1 MTYEPP
7 TDIVPPDTKIMITD
21 SQQTSSPDIEAYL
34 AMQQLKNGDRHAA
47 IDKCHEAISQYGPN
61 RNLYLVKARAH
72 LELEEYGF
80 AQEALLSLLSL
91 DPEHPAGWALL
102 GEAYYQ
108 LGNMPKVD
116 YCRNRLRQIFPTLT
130 EPDEEEESYPVGQD
144 PCGLDNTPDSVS
156 GIVVPE
162 AQEVSG
168 QATRHQDDS
177 AIASGT
183 GTRHQ
188 GDSVGQDPRG
198 LDEIPASASADTC
211 RPQEGIVVPEAQDA
225 DNSYNSPSDTE
236 TGEPAVSIVPLE
248 EFTDTQTSPEQP
260 LSGPTQIPPG
270 GIVDDLIATDLRINE
285 QAEGTSKIDVEIFET
300 ATFADICLAQ
310 GKYEKAL
317 EIYTKLSMIHPDN
330 AEYREKINSIQAKMG
345 SR

>member
-1 MTYEPP
+1 
-7 TDIVPPDTKIMITD
+7 MITE

-34 AMQQLKNGDRHAA
+34 AMQLLKDGDRHAA
-47 IDKCHEAISQYGPN
+47 IDKCHEGISQYGPN

-80 AQEALLSLLSL
+80 AQEALLSLLGL

-130 EPDEEEESYPVGQD
+130 EPDEVEESNSADDASGQATQRHDDIPVGQDPCDPANIQYPVGQD
-144 PCGLDNTPDSVS
+144 PRGLDANPVGQADSRLDDFPENGQGLSEPQGFGPTAPALGTETRRHIDDQAGEDASRAQGDTAS

-162 AQEVSG
+162 AQE
-168 QATRHQDDS
+168 
-177 AIASGT
+177 
-183 GTRHQ
+183 
-188 GDSVGQDPRG
+188 
-198 LDEIPASASADTC
+198 DT
-211 RPQEGIVVPEAQDA
+211 PETNQ
-225 DNSYNSPSDTE
+225 SL
-236 TGEPAVSIVPLE
+236 VPLE
-248 EFTDTQTSPEQP
+248 EITESSSAPATPPEQSISEDTN
-260 LSGPTQIPPG
+260 LTGET
-270 GIVDDLIATDLRINE
+270 IVDDLIESDLRIIE
-285 QAEGTSKIDVEIFET
+285 QGEDSPKLDLGIFET

-317 EIYTKLSMIHPDN
+317 EIYTKLLMIHPDN

>member
-1 MTYEPP
+1 
-7 TDIVPPDTKIMITD
+7 MITD

-47 IDKCHEAISQYGPN
+47 IDKCHQAISQYGPN

-116 YCRNRLRQIFPTLT
+116 YCRNRLKQIFPTLT
-130 EPDEEEESYPVGQD
+130 EPDEEE
-144 PCGLDNTPDSVS
+144 DNAETPS

-162 AQEVSG
+162 AQEDRADEDVCRAQDIPVIGESEPRGFGLTENPVG
-168 QATRHQDDS
+168 QAHSGLDDIP
-177 AIASGT
+177 AMASG
-183 GTRHQ
+183 
-188 GDSVGQDPRG
+188 
-198 LDEIPASASADTC
+198 I
-211 RPQEGIVVPEAQDA
+211 IIPEAQVA
-225 DNSYNSPSDTE
+225 HISNNPPSNTE
-236 TGEPAVSIVPLE
+236 NGEPAVSIVPLE
-248 EFTDTQTSPEQP
+248 EVADTQTPSEQP
-260 LSGPTQIPPG
+260 LSEPTQIPPG

-285 QAEGTSKIDVEIFET
+285 QAEGTAKIDVEIFET

-317 EIYTKLSMIHPDN
+317 EIYTKLSMVHPDN

>member
-1 MTYEPP
+1 
-7 TDIVPPDTKIMITD
+7 MITD

-34 AMQQLKNGDRHAA
+34 AMQLLKDGDRHAA

-116 YCRNRLRQIFPTLT
+116 YCRNRLKQIFPTLT
-130 EPDEEEESYPVGQD
+130 EPDEEEDAGDTASGIIVPEAQNPVGQD
-144 PCGLDNTPDSVS
+144 PCGLDDIP
-156 GIVVPE
+156 
-162 AQEVSG
+162 ASG
-168 QATRHQDDS
+168 QATRRHEDGDM
-177 AIASGT
+177 ASGIIVPEA
-183 GTRHQ
+183 Q
-188 GDSVGQDPRG
+188 NPVGQEPRG
-198 LDEIPASASADTC
+198 LDDIPASGAEPRRHD
-211 RPQEGIVVPEAQDA
+211 EIVH
-225 DNSYNSPSDTE
+225 NSYNPPSNAE
-236 TGEPAVSIVPLE
+236 NGEPSASLVPLE
-248 EFTDTQTSPEQP
+248 EVADTQTQSDQP
-260 LSGPTQIPPG
+260 LSESIHTPPG
-270 GIVDDLIATDLRINE
+270 GIVDDLIETDLRINE
-285 QAEGTSKIDVEIFET
+285 QEKGTSKIDVEIFET

-317 EIYTKLSMIHPDN
+317 EIYTKLSMVHPDN
-330 AEYREKINSIQAKMG
+330 AEYRDKINSIQAKMG